1 MRPESVP
8 RCSRPASNRP
18 SSRRWRGRALRGLGL
33 LCLAFFATGCSE
45 LKARHHARE
54 GNSLFLDGDY
64 AGAVREYEI
73 AEQTYPG
80 LAVVALNK
88 GLACRQ
94 MMAPGGTGPDQ
105 ARAVDCATAAFQKM
119 KELSPEDKRGDQ
131 LYIQTLFD
139 GDRYDT
145 LAQIYEKQLQADPKD
160 MGAINGLISVH
171 SRAENFNESLKYT
184 MMRADIDQN
193 DAEEQYAV
201 GVMIFQRLYQKG
213 GADPEKAK
221 FDPRPDP
228 NAAPPPKRKR
238 RGKKAEPPV
247 PLKIPPA
254 FTVGDI
260 VGSERVRL
268 SDLGLKYLTRA
279 IEIRPNYKEAMAFMN
294 LVYRQKS
301 FAYLE
306 RPAEW
311 EPLFNSANE
320 WLAKATQAAAPAP
333 IAAGGDPAA
342 APAGATAAAAP
353 EGTAPAGSEPAAAT
367 PDAKAGEGAKAEEKG
382 QQAQAKP

>member
-1 MRPESVP
+1 M
-8 RCSRPASNRP
+8 
-18 SSRRWRGRALRGLGL
+18 LRGLGL
-33 LCLAFFATGCSE
+33 LCLAFFASGCSE

-54 GNSLFLDGDY
+54 GNSLFLEGDY

-80 LAVVALNK
+80 LAVIALNK

-94 MMAPGGTGPDQ
+94 MMAPGGSGPEQ

-145 LAQIYEKQLQADPKD
+145 LAKIYEKQLQADPKD

-184 MMRADIDQN
+184 MMRADIDQS

-221 FDPRPDP
+221 YDPRPDP
-228 NAAPPPKRKR
+228 NAAPPPKRRR
-238 RGKKAEPPV
+238 RGRKAEPPA

-254 FTVGDI
+254 FNMGDVVGA
-260 VGSERVRL
+260 ERVRL
-268 SDLGLKYLTRA
+268 SDIGIKYLTRA
-279 IEIRPNYKEAMAFMN
+279 IEIRPNYKEAMAFLN

-306 RPAEW
+306 RPTEW
-311 EPLFNSANE
+311 EPLFNLANE

-333 IAAGGDPAA
+333 IAAGGD
-342 APAGATAAAAP
+342 APGSAAGATAAAAP
-353 EGTAPAGSEPAAAT
+353 GSPA
-367 PDAKAGEGAKAEEKG
+367 PDAKAAEGAKPEEKG

>member
-1 MRPESVP
+1 
-8 RCSRPASNRP
+8 
-18 SSRRWRGRALRGLGL
+18 
-33 LCLAFFATGCSE
+33 LAFFATGCSE

-54 GNSLFLDGDY
+54 GNSHFLEGDY

-80 LAVVALNK
+80 LAVVQLNK

-94 MMAPGGTGPDQ
+94 MMAPGSSSPEQT
-105 ARAVDCATAAFQKM
+105 RAVDCATNAFQKM

-171 SRAENFNESLKYT
+171 SRAEKFNEALKYT
-184 MMRADIDQN
+184 MMRADIDQT

-238 RGKKAEPPV
+238 RGKKAEPPA

-254 FTVGDI
+254 FNVGDI
-260 VGSERVRL
+260 VGAERVRL
-268 SDLGLKYLTRA
+268 SDIGLKYLQRA
-279 IEIRPNYKEAMAFMN
+279 IEIRPNYKEAMAFLN

-306 RPAEW
+306 RPTEW
-311 EPLFNSANE
+311 EPLFNAANE
-320 WLAKATQAAAPAP
+320 WLAKATQAATPAP
-333 IAAGGDPAA
+333 IAAAGEPGA
-342 APAGATAAAAP
+342 APAAGATAANTTAGAAP
-353 EGTAPAGSEPAAAT
+353 AADAPAGGAAPPASAPAAG
-367 PDAKAGEGAKAEEKG
+367 DGAKPEEKG
-382 QQAQAKP
+382 EQAQAKP

>member
-1 MRPESVP
+1 VRPESVP
-8 RCSRPASNRP
+8 RCSRT
-18 SSRRWRGRALRGLGL
+18 SSRASSLLGWRRGLGL

-54 GNSLFLDGDY
+54 GNAHFLNGDY

-94 MMAPGGTGPDQ
+94 MLTPGSTTPDQ
-105 ARAVDCATAAFQKM
+105 ARAVDCATSSFQKM

-139 GDRYDT
+139 GDRFDT
-145 LAQIYEKQLQADPKD
+145 LAQIYEKQLQADAKN
-160 MGAINGLISVH
+160 MAAINGLISVH
-171 SRAENFNESLKYT
+171 QRADHWNETLKYT
-184 MMRADIDQN
+184 MMRADIDQD

-228 NAAPPPKRKR
+228 NAAPPPKPKRKR
-238 RGKKAEPPV
+238 RGKNAKAEPPA
-247 PLKIPPA
+247 PLKMAPA
-254 FTVGDI
+254 FNVGDV
-260 VGSERVRL
+260 VGAERVRL
-268 SDLGLKYLTRA
+268 SDIGLKYLQRA
-279 IEIRPNYKEAMAFMN
+279 LEIRPNYKEAMAFVN

-306 RPAEW
+306 RPTEW
-311 EPLFNSANE
+311 EPLFNLANE
-320 WLAKATQAAAPAP
+320 WLAKATQAASVPGEPAP
-333 IAAGGDPAA
+333 IAAAGGSAAAPAA
-342 APAGATAAAAP
+342 APAP
-353 EGTAPAGSEPAAAT
+353 E
-367 PDAKAGEGAKAEEKG
+367 DKAKAEDAAKAEDKG
-382 QQAQAKP
+382 KQAKAKSE

>member
-1 MRPESVP
+1 M
-8 RCSRPASNRP
+8 
-18 SSRRWRGRALRGLGL
+18 RGLGL
-33 LCLAFFATGCSE
+33 LGLVFFATGCSE

-94 MMAPGGTGPDQ
+94 MMAPGGTGPEQ
-105 ARAVDCATAAFQKM
+105 EKAVDCAIGAFTKM

-145 LAQIYEKQLQADPKD
+145 LAKIYEKQLAADPKD
-160 MGAINGLISVH
+160 LGAINGLISVH
-171 SRAENFNESLKYT
+171 SRAEHFNEALKYT
-184 MMRADIDQN
+184 MMRADIDQT

-228 NAAPPPKRKR
+228 NAAPPKRKR
-238 RGKKAEPPV
+238 RGRKAEPA

-260 VGSERVRL
+260 VGAERVRL
-268 SDLGLKYLTRA
+268 SDLGLKYLERA
-279 IEIRPNYKEAMAFMN
+279 LEIRPNYKEAMAFMN
-294 LVYRQKS
+294 LIYRQKS

-311 EPLFNSANE
+311 EPLFNAANE
-320 WLAKATQAAAPAP
+320 WLAKATQAAAPT
-333 IAAGGDPAA
+333 PAA
-342 APAGATAAAAP
+342 AAGEAGTPPAAGETAAA
-353 EGTAPAGSEPAAAT
+353 
-367 PDAKAGEGAKAEEKG
+367 DASKPGDAAKAEEKAK
-382 QQAQAKP
+382 QAQAKP